1 MAELVGIWR
10 APARRVPMESLE
22 AAEVVE
28 DGVEGCAHRRAG
40 KRSVLFVASEDLD
53 AVGVVPGV
61 VRENFTVRG
70 ADLMRW
76 PIGQRVAVG
85 EAEFEVS
92 MVCDPCHLMEEIR
105 PGLQAELEGRRGML
119 ASVVT
124 PGRVAVGDAVRTLSA
139 VTRQGAVAAV
149 SRSPT
154 HTLAKA
160 VQPSIRLRAGL
171 GVEGDAHL
179 GETVRHR
186 SRVARDPTRP
196 NLRQV
201 HLIHAELHE
210 ELAAAGL
217 AVAPGEMGENV
228 TTRGVDLLALP
239 AGTRLRLGADALV
252 EVTGLR
258 NPCVQ
263 LDGIRPGLMAA
274 TLARDEEGGLVRK
287 AGVMGVVLAGG
298 EVRPGDAIRVELPPE
313 PHRALTPV

>member
-124 PGRVAVGDAVRTLSA
+124 PGRVAVGDAVRTL
-139 VTRQGAVAAV
+139 
-149 SRSPT
+149 
-154 HTLAKA
+154 
-160 VQPSIRLRAGL
+160 
-171 GVEGDAHL
+171 
-179 GETVRHR
+179 
-186 SRVARDPTRP
+186 
-196 NLRQV
+196 
-201 HLIHAELHE
+201 
-210 ELAAAGL
+210 
-217 AVAPGEMGENV
+217 
-228 TTRGVDLLALP
+228 
-239 AGTRLRLGADALV
+239 
-252 EVTGLR
+252 
-258 NPCVQ
+258 
-263 LDGIRPGLMAA
+263 
-274 TLARDEEGGLVRK
+274 
-287 AGVMGVVLAGG
+287 
-298 EVRPGDAIRVELPPE
+298 
-313 PHRALTPV
+313 